1 MPWRERNA
9 VMSVA
14 PAQVGTTAAT
24 RSFSLPEVPSRQ
36 ETRMEDRKTVTEV
49 RRDIDRMEDEGA
61 WGFGTLLA
69 VIAACFLVLGVM
81 IYMFGEDQT
90 TQTAG
95 NNPPRAERTIKNAPA
110 PSPPAEPSTV
120 GQGGQ

>member
-1 MPWRERNA
+1 
-9 VMSVA
+9 
-14 PAQVGTTAAT
+14 
-24 RSFSLPEVPSRQ
+24 
-36 ETRMEDRKTVTEV
+36 MEDSKIVMDA
-49 RRDIDRMEDEGA
+49 RRDIDRIDSDA

-90 TQTAG
+90 TQTASTTS
-95 NNPPRAERTIKNAPA
+95 PARSERTMKTAPT
-110 PSPPAEPSTV
+110 PSPQAEPSTV